1 MSTSTVPK
9 GKKTASA
16 TVLDKDLTSF
26 LQEDFPGLP
35 FSQKVFFLHE
45 LAHWV
50 RQNHAANCFFY
61 RRGVESVSLQWDGGD
76 ALEFQRCSSDRP
88 IWTLRRRRG
97 QIQDLAALYA
107 QSYTTVNRA
116 DRFRFLRA
124 YFGPQVRLKDLR
136 SLLRDVERVG
146 LCQIFRK
153 LKQRQKFCW
162 GTNRDFQVETVG
174 RFVVRRRATEQAAAL
189 VAALL
194 PDPEGL
200 LAGGE
205 RLPGRGNNC
214 LTHKI
219 QFGASTF
226 VVKRYAARDWVYKL
240 KHAFRHSRGVRVWG
254 ASWELISRS
263 DPVPEPLLC
272 LEEQN
277 VCFPG
282 VSYLVF
288 EFFSDSQTLTCFW
301 PQADKNQKLNLLANL
316 AKKLGRIHRL
326 KAIHGDTNWD
336 NVLVLD
342 DQRLVLID
350 LDCSRFF
357 RWYRPKRVE
366 KDIQHV
372 FRDLRRLE
380 KNSVAYERFFYRVWQ
395 RWAHF
400 LPRRGR
406 GASAKLQ

>member
-1 MSTSTVPK
+1 MPLVPL
-9 GKKTASA
+9 GKKLIAFVT
-16 TVLDKDLTSF
+16 
-26 LQEDFPGLP
+26 EDFPGLP

-45 LAHWV
+45 LANWV

-61 RRGVESVSLQWDGGD
+61 GRGVESVYLQWDGGET
-76 ALEFQRCSSDRP
+76 LEFQRCSSDTP
-88 IWTLRRRRG
+88 IWPLRRTRR
-97 QIQDLAALYA
+97 QIQDLAAFYA
-107 QSYTTVNRA
+107 QSYTALSRA
-116 DRFRFLRA
+116 DRFRFLHA
-124 YFGPQVRLKDLR
+124 YFGPQARLKDLR
-136 SLLRDVERVG
+136 SLLRAVEEAG

-162 GTNRDFQVETVG
+162 GTNRDFQVETAG
-174 RFVVRRRATEQAAAL
+174 RFVVRRRATEKAAAFA
-189 VAALL
+189 AALL

-200 LAGGE
+200 LAGAE

-214 LTHKI
+214 LTYKI
-219 QFGASTF
+219 HFGASAF
-226 VVKRYAARDWVYKL
+226 VIKRYAARGWMYKL

-254 ASWELISRS
+254 GSWELLSRGA
-263 DPVPEPLLC
+263 PVPEPLLC

-277 VCFPG
+277 ICFPG

-301 PQADKNQKLNLLANL
+301 PHADKNQKLNLLANL

-342 DQRLVLID
+342 GGRLALID

-357 RWYRPKRVE
+357 RCYRPKRAE

-380 KNSVAYERFFYRVWQ
+380 KNSVAYEQFFYRVWQ
-395 RWAHF
+395 KWAHA
-400 LPRRGR
+400 LHRG
-406 GASAKLQ
+406 GQKGPAKLQQEA